1 MHHGFARY
9 SSMFVPKLF
18 PSLEIPS
25 IPAIEAE
32 QPVDMLRRRPDI
44 IAAEREL
51 AASNERVGIAISDY
65 YPKVSLSGV
74 LGLDTLTAGDLF
86 TEKAFQPIGAGS
98 VRGRLFDFGKINAEV
113 AQARGGYAE
122 TLANYRLVVLKATE
136 DVEGALVAL

>member
-32 QPVDMLRRRPDI
+32 QPVEMLRRRPDI
-44 IAAEREL
+44 IAAERQL
-51 AASNERVGIAISDY
+51 AASNERIGVAISDY

-74 LGLDTLTAGDLF
+74 LGLDTISASNFF
-86 TEKAFQPIGAGS
+86 TEKAFQPAAVGGL
-98 VRGRLFDFGKINAEV
+98 RWRLFDFGKINAEV
-113 AQARGGYAE
+113 AQARGGY
-122 TLANYRLVVLKATE
+122 
-136 DVEGALVAL
+136 